1 MCDLLLQPPLCVH
14 VSASP
19 ARSVLTVLPL
29 RSRTHR
35 QVAPDGKVLRLDV
48 TQVELVGE
56 VVVKVPHH
64 VQKTQRDAMN
74 HLPGGPP
81 AAGSGPVLS
90 PQPGDG
96 HLVQGEDVLVPGVSS
111 RQILHSVEVTAG
123 AQHLGDVAAEV
134 LQDSGGDTTW
144 F

>member
-1 MCDLLLQPPLCVH
+1 M
-14 VSASP
+14 
-19 ARSVLTVLPL
+19 T
-29 RSRTHR
+29 THR
-35 QVAPDGKVLRLDV
+35 QVVPDGKVLRFDV

-81 AAGSGPVLS
+81 AARSGSVLS
-90 PQPGDG
+90 PQPGNG

-111 RQILHSVEVTAG
+111 RQILHSIEVTTG
-123 AQHLGDVAAEV
+123 TQNLGHVGAEV
-134 LQDSGGDTTW
+134 LQDSGEEM
-144 F
+144 